1 MANGGNFAQ
10 LVDRRPTGVVLSPSQ
25 IEKWDLCKRRWALE
39 YIGGIKP
46 PPHPS
51 AQLGTDVHTI
61 LEAWL
66 MYSTPPNINTKAG
79 KIAAK
84 MIVNLP
90 YPGTGVTERQF
101 YLTTHNGI
109 SYTGKID
116 WSGIFHEWFTVVDH
130 KTTGNLA
137 YAKSAAQLHSDLQA
151 LTYTLAGCLGF
162 GIDEIQLLWNYGTT
176 KDRDP
181 IVQPSRTKIRLPI
194 AVEKF
199 ENIVEPYAAEI
210 VYARQSRADPM
221 SFPTTASACGAFG
234 GCPHQ
239 SICNLSEKEK
249 LRGIMTDAQNPT
261 LASRLASFP
270 QGGGFAPP
278 GQQQPQFMP
287 QQQPQ
292 PQQQTTGYVQQTGFM
307 PQQPQPQ
314 FMPQQ
319 TFVQPVATQ
328 TTGFMSPS
336 NGATPGGHQQPV
348 FTPPGNNGAPQQPQ
362 SFSFTPPGG
371 APQMPQQPPQ
381 AAFNP
386 NLGPNPPES
395 GNAAAALKPNA
406 PVVGTGE
413 EKPKRG
419 RGRPKKS
426 EGEADVAQEI
436 AYSAP
441 PNNREEKEVFMSGMR
456 GMLSNPQWN
465 GQQDQLLYAGN
476 LAVEVFKARYP
487 GNV

>member
-1 MANGGNFAQ
+1 
-10 LVDRRPTGVVLSPSQ
+10 
-25 IEKWDLCKRRWALE
+25 LE

-66 MYSTPPNINTKAG
+66 DFGKPPNINTKAG
-79 KIAAK
+79 KIASK

-90 YPGTGVTERQF
+90 YPGTGITERQF

-116 WSGIFHEWFTVVDH
+116 WSGIFHDWPTLVDH
-130 KTTGNLA
+130 KTTGNLT

-151 LTYTLAGCLGF
+151 LTYTIAGCLGF
-162 GIDEIQLLWNYGTT
+162 GVDEMQLLWNYGTT

-181 IVQPSRTKIRLPI
+181 IVQPARTKIRLAI

-199 ENIVEPYAAEI
+199 ENIVEPFAAEI

-234 GCPHQ
+234 GCPHR
-239 SICNLSEKEK
+239 SICNLSETEK

-270 QGGGFAPP
+270 AGGGFAPP
-278 GQQQPQFMP
+278 VQQQPQFMP

-292 PQQQTTGYVQQTGFM
+292 PQFM
-307 PQQPQPQ
+307 PQQQPQPQ
-314 FMPQQ
+314 FTPPQ
-319 TFVQPVATQ
+319 
-328 TTGFMSPS
+328 TGFMPPGGVNTAPAAPT
-336 NGATPGGHQQPV
+336 NGATPGGHPQPA

-386 NLGPNPPES
+386 NIGPNPPES
-395 GNAAAALKPNA
+395 GNAAAAINPNA
-406 PVVGTGE
+406 PVVGATE
-413 EKPKRG
+413 DKPKRG

-426 EGEADVAQEI
+426 EADAAQEVDSVVPSSG
-436 AYSAP
+436 ANTA
-441 PNNREEKEVFMSGMR
+441 EKSVYASGVVAMMR
-456 GMLSNPQWN
+456 NPDWN
-465 GQQDQLLYAGN
+465 GQLDQLIWAGDIA
-476 LAVEVFKARYP
+476 LQAFHARFS
-487 GNV
+487 

>member
-116 WSGIFHEWFTVVDH
+116 WSGIFHEWPTVVDH

-292 PQQQTTGYVQQTGFM
+292 FMPQQPQFVPPPVPPPTPGYVQQPQPPQTTGYVQQ
-307 PQQPQPQ
+307 
-314 FMPQQ
+314 
-319 TFVQPVATQ
+319 
-328 TTGFMSPS
+328 TGFMSPS
-336 NGATPGGHQQPV
+336 NGATPGGRQQPV